1 MPEGENTRDKN
12 KNKKLPDHTYTIG
25 TEWWR
30 NQGKAYIFLTTTGL
44 YEYIRA
50 MGYQQKK
57 HKIGVLLLNLGG
69 PEKPEDVRPFL
80 YNLFSDRK
88 IIRLGP
94 PLLQKPIASFIAWKR
109 APDSM
114 ANYRKIGGG
123 SPIGKI
129 TEQQATALEKQLRDH
144 GNFRVRPCMRYWHP
158 RSEQVL
164 GEMKEAGIHRVI
176 ALPLYPHYSKATTG
190 SSLDDLKVSNSRHN
204 LELQLS
210 EIRSWPVHPSYI
222 SCLASR
228 IFEGMALFKEPVQ
241 IVYSAHS
248 LPKKFI
254 DEGDPYV
261 QQIKQTIAAVER
273 ITGQAG
279 KLCYQ
284 SRSGPVEW
292 LEPSTPD
299 MLKLLSGQGCTNIL
313 MVPISF
319 VSDHIE
325 TLYEI
330 DMLYKEQAKKLGM
343 RLKST
348 LGLNDD
354 PAFIKALKDLVLQST
369 E

>member
-1 MPEGENTRDKN
+1 M
-12 KNKKLPDHTYTIG
+12 
-25 TEWWR
+25 
-30 NQGKAYIFLTTTGL
+30 
-44 YEYIRA
+44 
-50 MGYQQKK
+50 QQSEKTK
-57 HKIGVLLLNLGG
+57 KIGVLLLNLGG

-80 YNLFSDRK
+80 YNLFSDRQ
-88 IIRLGP
+88 IIQLGP
-94 PLLQKPIASFIAWKR
+94 SFLQKPIAALIARRR
-109 APDSM
+109 APKSI

-123 SPIGKI
+123 SPITRI
-129 TEQQATALEKQLRDH
+129 TGNQAEALARSLAGD
-144 GNFRVRPCMRYWHP
+144 GDFMVRPCMRYWSP
-158 RSEQVL
+158 FAGPVIR
-164 GEMKEAGIHRVI
+164 EMIQAGVTQLIC
-176 ALPLYPHYSKATTG
+176 LPLYPHYSKATSG
-190 SSLDDLKVSNSRHN
+190 SSFYDI
-204 LELQLS
+204 ELQNRKNGFQLPVR
-210 EIRSWPVHPSYI
+210 EIRSWPTEEKYI

-228 IFEGMALFKEPVQ
+228 ISEGTAIFDEPVQ

-261 QQIKQTIAAVER
+261 DELKQTIAAVEQQ
-273 ITGQAG
+273 TGKKG

-299 MLKLLSGQGCTNIL
+299 MLKQLAGQGCTNIL

-330 DMLYKEQAKKLGM
+330 DMLYKEQAKDVGM

-348 LGLNDD
+348 RGLNDD
-354 PAFIKALKDLVLQST
+354 PQFIAALRNLVLSAL
-369 E
+369 